1 MKDDN
6 SNKEEIAEHNE
17 WAHKIEESGEHYDEE
32 DQSDHPQ

>member
-17 WAHKIEESGEHYDEE
+17 WANKIEESGEHYDEE